1 MVVSQLRVFTI
12 MDSDLDNALIQS
24 EALYCLRRE
33 QLVNLC
39 KRRGIKARGKAPE
52 LADLLRQSIQVHHA
66 NSPKPMSPALAE
78 LPQVSP
84 RASSPS
90 IKSPP
95 MPSQSPVLPPHTEQ
109 SSPLLHQTIMNRTT
123 SRLSTHSRSS
133 HASSI
138 MASPSADSPSSP
150 VGITT
155 PRVSGRGYA
164 RCASPQPSL
173 PDMLPMQMICE
184 IPNEGTDVGIDSN
197 SATEKESPD
206 PTNTSEDAL
215 DWLISAIND
224 QPNAPEVGASARSK
238 SKHLSMDDGSRTMKK
253 ERPASAMELRRQD
266 PTSPRPTSP
275 QPRPTTSLDDTRAL
289 SHAHAHSAA
298 SSISTPL
305 TDIPA
310 FQAVS
315 DSRDESGALTS
326 IVPASLR
333 SCSPVP
339 SSNEIRQ
346 HGLLSHD
353 DSHHDKAK
361 ASSAL
366 TSAANLENVKDIS
379 KTKFPKVS
387 KMARRMRSILE
398 STSPAQAT
406 NLNEFLHSKSTKRAK
421 YAQAEYEGVADPV
434 LLRQALYSSSRMPT
448 TTVPVIH
455 TSRAEADENKP
466 PMAIERARSL
476 RTTRKFDAT
485 RRSVQRSA
493 QAAPM
498 DKLRLVNALR

>member
-1 MVVSQLRVFTI
+1 

-52 LADLLRQSIQVHHA
+52 LADLLRQSIQVHQA
-66 NSPKPMSPALAE
+66 SSSKPISPALAE
-78 LPQVSP
+78 LPHGSP

-109 SSPLLHQTIMNRTT
+109 SSPLLHQTVMNRTT

-133 HASSI
+133 HVSSI
-138 MASPSADSPSSP
+138 MTSPPVDSPSSP

-184 IPNEGTDVGIDSN
+184 IPNEGTDVGIHSN

-224 QPNAPEVGASARSK
+224 QPNASEGNAPEVRASARPK
-238 SKHLSMDDGSRTMKK
+238 SKHISMDDDSCTTKK
-253 ERPASAMELRRQD
+253 ERPASAMELRRQN
-266 PTSPRPTSP
+266 PASPRPTSP
-275 QPRPTTSLDDTRAL
+275 QPRPTTSLDDTRAM

-298 SSISTPL
+298 SSISTPF

-315 DSRDESGALTS
+315 DSRGESGALTT

-339 SSNEIRQ
+339 SSNENQQ

-353 DSHHDKAK
+353 DSHQDKTNAT
-361 ASSAL
+361 SAL

-379 KTKFPKVS
+379 ITKFPKVS

>member
-1 MVVSQLRVFTI
+1 

-52 LADLLRQSIQVHHA
+52 LADLLRQSIQVHQA

-78 LPQVSP
+78 LPQGSP
-84 RASSPS
+84 RTSFPS

-95 MPSQSPVLPPHTEQ
+95 MPSQSPALPPHTEQ

-138 MASPSADSPSSP
+138 MASPPIDSSSSP
-150 VGITT
+150 VSITT

-184 IPNEGTDVGIDSN
+184 IPNQGTDVGIHSN

-224 QPNAPEVGASARSK
+224 QPNASEGGNAPEVGASARSK
-238 SKHLSMDDGSRTMKK
+238 SKHFSMDDGWRTRKK

-275 QPRPTTSLDDTRAL
+275 QPRPTTSLDDTRAM

-315 DSRDESGALTS
+315 DSRGESGALTT

-333 SCSPVP
+333 SCSSVP
-339 SSNEIRQ
+339 SSNENRQ

-353 DSHHDKAK
+353 DSHQDKAN
-361 ASSAL
+361 ATSAL

-379 KTKFPKVS
+379 ITKFPKVS
-387 KMARRMRSILE
+387 RMARRMRSILE
-398 STSPAQAT
+398 STSSAQAT

-485 RRSVQRSA
+485 RRSVQGSA
-493 QAAPM
+493 QAAPI